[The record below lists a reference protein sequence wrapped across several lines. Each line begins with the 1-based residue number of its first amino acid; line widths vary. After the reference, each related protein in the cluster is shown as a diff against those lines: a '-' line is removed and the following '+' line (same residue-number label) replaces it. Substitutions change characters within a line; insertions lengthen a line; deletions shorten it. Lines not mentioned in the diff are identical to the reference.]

1 MPRSGE
7 VGREV
12 YEAVMQLTE
21 AGTTRQEAFDQ
32 VAVQRGSKP
41 GSVAANFYR
50 EARKHTESANGNR
63 RSNRKPSASRTAPL
77 PSNVRLSTGAQLA
90 ACIQQMVNEAVDAR
104 FQRLLD

>member
-12 YEAVMQLTE
+12 YEAVTQLTE

-50 EARKHTESANGNR
+50 EARKHSNGSR
-63 RSNRKPSASRTAPL
+63 PANRKPPAPIVKRA
-77 PSNVRLSTGAQLA
+77 PVVSTSQQLA
-90 ACIQQMVNEAVDAR
+90 TCIEQMVNEAVDAR
-104 FQRLLD
+104 FQRLLG